1 MPQLTLIRPRR
12 ILSTVGRKVQPI
24 SLCPLLAQSS
34 SATSS
39 NRKLLGRVGKSAYT
53 DPTTC
58 RARLPQLASH
68 RFKEVGYLLA
78 RVFGVET
85 ATFEPLVVAFATSF
99 PASSLAWPVSSNV
112 SFAPVP
118 VSTTSF
124 FLPDQFL

>member
-58 RARLPQLASH
+58 RARLPELASH
-68 RFKEVGYLLA
+68 RFKEVGYFLA
-78 RVFGVET
+78 RVYGVVDSD
-85 ATFEPLVVAFATSF
+85 F
-99 PASSLAWPVSSNV
+99 
-112 SFAPVP
+112 
-118 VSTTSF
+118 
-124 FLPDQFL
+124 